1 LPGDFPGLKLTSMKN
16 HAAIR
21 FALWSFTWIAFARTV
36 SSTAASEE
44 PLSGMVT
51 AVTNLWRQQVAT
63 TSTVTLTSSISAKYF
78 LFCQTEWTLKAGDQS
93 FSVTMRRRQEQMK
106 LPEAERLKVMNRF
119 DDYTE
124 MWFVRLAEYPNA
136 NAALKAVIH
145 PSPKTNQYHR
155 EVAYLGNRHGY
166 ACYAF
171 MPIYEWVGTQKTL
184 DCLGGDAP
192 LPAMIRGLGVVDRG
206 SMTANSC
213 SGMLSAAG
221 SLAVPYLKPLLST
234 INAPLAIRTLS
245 NNQSKESTELLLEC
259 TRSPSPEVARAAKH
273 YLCAQPRA
281 EAVELYFQ
289 WLAQDAGRTNT
300 LPLLRACTQFDQA
313 RLAPHLPRVLASPDN
328 PRELRLAFDLSR
340 SIAGHEIPPSLTNA
354 ETVIRQ
360 SSSRATNSP
369 TRQEY
374 DQAVAVLT
382 QSNDV
387 EASAYIGMSLAT
399 ASGKGLPNEVNQAGV
414 LILKTLP
421 DQRGVKLA
429 RLLCTSCRDENVHRA
444 LREVIE

>member
-1 LPGDFPGLKLTSMKN
+1 
-16 HAAIR
+16 
-21 FALWSFTWIAFARTV
+21 
-36 SSTAASEE
+36 
-44 PLSGMVT
+44 MVT
-51 AVTNLWRQQVAT
+51 AVTNLWRQQVAAP
-63 TSTVTLTSSISAKYF
+63 STVTLTSNFSAKYI
-78 LFCQTEWTLKAGDQS
+78 LFCQTNWEPKKTDQIINIS
-93 FSVTMRRRQEQMK
+93 QRLEQMQ
-106 LPEAERLKVMNRF
+106 LPEAERLKVMNRL

-124 MWFVRLAEYPNA
+124 MWFVRLADHPNA
-136 NAALKAVIH
+136 GATLKAAIR
-145 PSPKTNQYHR
+145 PGAQTNRYHR
-155 EVAYLGNRHGY
+155 ETAYLGNALGY
-166 ACYAF
+166 ACYAY
-171 MPIYEWVGTQKTL
+171 MPIYEWVANQRTL
-184 DCLGGDAP
+184 NCAGGDDP
-192 LPAMIRGLGVVDRG
+192 LAAAVRGLGVEDRG
-206 SMTANSC
+206 SMTANGC

-221 SLAVPYLKPLLST
+221 SAAVPYLKPLLST
-234 INAPLAIRTLS
+234 TNAPLAIRTLS
-245 NNQSKESTELLLEC
+245 NNQSKESTELLLES
-259 TRSPSPEVARAAKH
+259 TRSASPEVARAAKH
-273 YLCAQPRA
+273 YLCVQPRA

-300 LPLLRACTQFDQA
+300 LPLLRACAQFDPA
-313 RLAPHLPRVLASPDN
+313 RLTPHLPRVLASPDN

-360 SSSRATNSP
+360 SNSRATNSP

-382 QSNDV
+382 QAKDV